1 MIEPVENLSDLL
13 YLATRLGN
21 IKIITALLDKG
32 ARIEDVEGIF
42 NRMSPSLEAISKDRS
57 DILELFILHG
67 LKFDHI
73 YSIDNF
79 TLLNAI
85 IEFNSTKCF
94 DLLFSKSSFGHFV
107 VETPMMS
114 ALQTFER
121 TGNDYFINKLL
132 PQIDTEYERI
142 VDSSF
147 CDYLLFKSGQI
158 LEFHYN
164 SAKRLDSLQQSPT
177 FFNSLDIPI
186 VLRTSDLSQK
196 LLVSEFIKHSNKENE
211 PTQNFLENLTEESDT
226 PGNGWIG
233 IMKRRRHH

>member
-1 MIEPVENLSDLL
+1 
-13 YLATRLGN
+13 
-21 IKIITALLDKG
+21 
-32 ARIEDVEGIF
+32 
-42 NRMSPSLEAISKDRS
+42 MSPSLEAISKDRS

-94 DLLFSKSSFGHFV
+94 DLLFSQTSFGHFV

-121 TGNDYFINKLL
+121 TDNDYFINKLL

-158 LEFHYN
+158 PEFRYN
-164 SAKRLDSLQQSPT
+164 SAKRPLYKVRGDI
-177 FFNSLDIPI
+177 NSSRLFSNLI
-186 VLRTSDLSQK
+186 RTNPVQIGLIYELINNSR
-196 LLVSEFIKHSNKENE
+196 VSEEINQK
-211 PTQNFLENLTEESDT
+211 FLE
-226 PGNGWIG
+226 IY
-233 IMKRRRHH
+233 